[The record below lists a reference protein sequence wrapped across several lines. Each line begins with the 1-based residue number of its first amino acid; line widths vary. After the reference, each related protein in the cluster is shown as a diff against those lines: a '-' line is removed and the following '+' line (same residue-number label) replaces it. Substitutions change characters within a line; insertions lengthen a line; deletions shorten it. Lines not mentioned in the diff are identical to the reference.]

1 MSTDPLHEHVTRMV
15 DFLRQHG
22 VKNWADILDDIIG
35 KQGRSKDEV
44 RRDLRKLFGTMGSL
58 TDLNLIIKDD
68 PDQTREIND
77 EFSRQTERLFE
88 LVDRTMCYSPK
99 TGHVAKI

>member
-22 VKNWADILDDIIG
+22 AKNWADILDDIIG
-35 KQGRSKDEV
+35 KQGKSKDEV

-77 EFSRQTERLFE
+77 ELSRQTERLFE
-88 LVDRTMCYSPK
+88 LVDRITQK
-99 TGHVAKI
+99 EGTL